1 MIIHRIA
8 PQKELQKLRVAAY
21 ARVSTG
27 TEEQADSY
35 ETQVD
40 YYTRLIRQNMQWEYI
55 DVYADLAKTATSAK
69 HRPEFQRM
77 ITDAK
82 ARKLDLLL
90 VKSIS
95 RFARNVVDA
104 QKYVHIMKQYD
115 VEVRFENEAI
125 SSFDPASEL
134 MFNILA
140 ATAQQ
145 ESKNKSENVRWAYQ
159 KRAEQGIRH
168 IGNNRVMGYDEV
180 NGMLTPN
187 KDAWVVKM
195 IFEQYANGISP
206 AQIIKNLET
215 AGAKR
220 LRCDKPFEIPVIM
233 RILSNEIYAGDR
245 LLQKQA
251 PHHYLTKR
259 PDPTI
264 SYKSHYIVGGHEPI
278 IDRETWE
285 RVKGLLEQKKRERKG
300 GIHVRG
306 NVHFLYGLVL
316 CAECGSPY
324 KRRTITRGDRQ
335 FKVWNCAQ
343 RQKGHRG
350 NGCRNRIIREDELLQ
365 TISMEMGWPWVD
377 SEHFDRDAFAA
388 TVRRVLIGADGVK
401 VDKRKA
407 A

>member
-1 MIIHRIA
+1 MIIRRIA
-8 PQKELQKLRVAAY
+8 PKKDLRKLRVAAY

-27 TEEQADSY
+27 TEEQASSF

-40 YYTRLIRQNMQWEYI
+40 YYKRLIHQNSKWEYI
-55 DVYADLAKTATSAK
+55 DVYADLAKTATSAD

-77 ITDAK
+77 IEDAK

-104 QKYVHIMKQYD
+104 QKYVHKLKHYD

-125 SSFDPASEL
+125 SSFDPASEM

-145 ESKNKSENVRWAYQ
+145 ESKNKSEYVRWTYQ
-159 KRAEQGIRH
+159 RLAEKGIRH
-168 IGNNRVMGYDEV
+168 IGSNRVLGYDEV
-180 NGMLTPN
+180 KGILTPN
-187 KDAWVVKM
+187 KDAWIVKM
-195 IFEQYANGISP
+195 IFMQYANGITP
-206 AQIIKNLET
+206 AQIVKNLET

-285 RVKGLLEQKKRERKG
+285 RVKGLLVQKKGERKG

-306 NVHFLYGLVL
+306 NAHFLFGTVF
-316 CAECGSPY
+316 CSECDAPY
-324 KRRTITRGDRQ
+324 KRRTITREGKQ
-335 FKVWNCAQ
+335 IKVWNCKE
-343 RQKGHRG
+343 RQKGRKG
-350 NGCRNRIIREDELLQ
+350 NGCRNRIVREDELLQ
-365 TISMEMGWPWVD
+365 AISMEMGWPWVD
-377 SEHFDRDAFAA
+377 SEHFDKEAFAA
-388 TVRRVLIGADGVK
+388 TAQRVVIGADWVK
-401 VDKRKA
+401 VDNRKA